1 MERVAV
7 SELHVRTPLIKS
19 NALSR
24 VVGRDVYLKLESSQP
39 SGSFKLRGIG
49 RACALA
55 VERDGVDLLV
65 SSSGGNAGLAV
76 AYAGQALGV
85 QVVVYV
91 PETTPERIRD
101 LLRSYGA
108 DVVVAGSQWSEAN
121 AAAVARA
128 QESGGALIHPFEGE
142 DTWDGH
148 SSLVD
153 EIAEDLKRY
162 GATSPAA
169 LVTCVGGGGLLAGC
183 IKGVERNGWRDDV
196 VVVAM
201 ETVGA
206 ESLHASIKAGEL
218 VTLPGITSVA
228 KSLGAASP
236 SPVVFERCMALG
248 PKCVRSVACEDVQ
261 AVSACVRFADDH
273 RILVEPACG
282 AALSALYS
290 PELGALAD
298 LPDDG
303 RPVVAVVC
311 GGSVIDRAS
320 LDTLASQF
328 L

>member
-121 AAAVARA
+121 AAAVTRA
-128 QESGGALIHPFEGE
+128 EESGGALIHPFEGE

-153 EIAEDLKRY
+153 EIAEDLK
-162 GATSPAA
+162 
-169 LVTCVGGGGLLAGC
+169 
-183 IKGVERNGWRDDV
+183 N
-196 VVVAM
+196 
-201 ETVGA
+201 
-206 ESLHASIKAGEL
+206 
-218 VTLPGITSVA
+218 
-228 KSLGAASP
+228 
-236 SPVVFERCMALG
+236 
-248 PKCVRSVACEDVQ
+248 
-261 AVSACVRFADDH
+261 
-273 RILVEPACG
+273 
-282 AALSALYS
+282 
-290 PELGALAD
+290 PEK
-298 LPDDG
+298 
-303 RPVVAVVC
+303 
-311 GGSVIDRAS
+311 
-320 LDTLASQF
+320 QHKK
-328 L
+328 